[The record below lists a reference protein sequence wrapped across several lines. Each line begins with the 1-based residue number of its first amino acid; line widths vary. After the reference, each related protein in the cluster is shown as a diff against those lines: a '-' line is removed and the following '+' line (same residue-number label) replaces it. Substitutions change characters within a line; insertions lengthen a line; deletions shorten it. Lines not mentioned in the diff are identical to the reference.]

1 MASPPPSPGSEI
13 IDGCHILGSEDV
25 GDPVWGHV
33 SRRDPDGR
41 GVWLKVGPR
50 GLEEV
55 SAADVMLIDFD
66 GGRVSGP
73 IEAVPYEYPLHT
85 EILRVRA
92 DADSVVHVHPPHAI
106 ALAATGRP
114 LHAFSN
120 GAGPFAAGVP
130 RYEREVGLV
139 DTTELGMELAESL
152 GQARAVFLVGHGIVT
167 VGSSVATAVMT
178 ALLLERACRL
188 QLLAAAGGGIAPALE
203 RPGQR
208 YAHTE
213 SDYYLLRSWEHLLRK
228 VRRQEAFESPTTR
241 EAR

>member
-1 MASPPPSPGSEI
+1 MTAPLPSPVGEI
-13 IDGCHILGSEDV
+13 IDGCHIMGSEDV

-41 GVWLKVGPR
+41 GVWLKAGPR
-50 GLEEV
+50 GFEEV
-55 SAADVMLIDFD
+55 SAADVILIDFD
-66 GGRVSGP
+66 GRRVSGP
-73 IEAVPYEYPLHT
+73 IDVVPHEYPLHT
-85 EILRVRA
+85 EILRARA
-92 DADSVVHVHPPHAI
+92 DAGSVVHVHPPHAI
-106 ALAATGRP
+106 ALAATGQP

-139 DTTELGMELAESL
+139 DTAELGVELAACL
-152 GQARAVFLVGHGIVT
+152 GRARAVFLVGHGILT

-188 QLLAAAGGGIAPALE
+188 QLLAAAGGGIAAALE
-203 RPGQR
+203 QPGRR

-213 SDYYLLRSWEHLLRK
+213 SDYYTLRSWEYLLRR
-228 VRRQEAFESPTTR
+228 VRRR
-241 EAR
+241 EA